1 MSKISHNLSVIVAGT
16 LLSLPVLASALSTFI
31 PDSNGCTLSPDNE
44 GCVLN
49 RPIDLQRRAEN
60 EPKAVPTFIGYQEE

>member
-1 MSKISHNLSVIVAGT
+1 MSKIFQNLSVMIGGA

-49 RPIDLQRRAEN
+49 RPIDIQRRAEN
-60 EPKAVPTFIGYQEE
+60 EPQAVPTFIEYEK